1 MATQCAG
8 VLVKTDATRF
18 CVIRREGLQEMLEG
32 RLAVD
37 DHHAI
42 TREAHEYIRSEST
55 VLIAVSSLHLVV
67 HARPESGI
75 LKGSYQ

>member
-1 MATQCAG
+1 
-8 VLVKTDATRF
+8 
-18 CVIRREGLQEMLEG
+18 MLEG

-42 TREAHEYIRSEST
+42 TRETHEYIRSEST
-55 VLIAVSSLHLVV
+55 VLIAVGSLHLVV